1 MTEVRESVY
10 RKNAQVS
17 HIYGVRPTAPRF
29 RKDLS
34 DSQRD
39 SFANLLLLCLPH
51 HGEVDDRKTG
61 EQLYPPAMLFSWK
74 KAHEG
79 SNAKP
84 LAALGTLREDDLDE
98 LLASVFTPPLERLEA
113 IAERL
118 EKTGTVTEG
127 TAQELK
133 QIVDVLRETPSL
145 DGSTASRLM
154 EAAEIFS
161 STNLSET
168 ARQLSN
174 AAEVLDARRLEA
186 AADKL
191 MRASEY
197 L

>member
-1 MTEVRESVY
+1 MPGQRKNIPAATEAALWVLSNGTCYAPGCSAPVMTEVRESVY

-118 EKTGTVTEG
+118 EKTGTVTE
-127 TAQELK
+127 APLK
-133 QIVDVLRETPSL
+133 
-145 DGSTASRLM
+145 
-154 EAAEIFS
+154 
-161 STNLSET
+161 N
-168 ARQLSN
+168 
-174 AAEVLDARRLEA
+174 
-186 AADKL
+186 
-191 MRASEY
+191 
-197 L
+197 